1 VYPANP
7 RVRECIQFISNCFP
21 HSTVLVYK
29 KSSPWP
35 HVAEASIVAVEKDS
49 STNLYQFSFTSYLIE
64 CRNGHEDGGF
74 MSHPFFR
81 LASRNNDG
89 KVVFI
94 TLEDA
99 DSTEI
104 NVMVR

>member
-1 VYPANP
+1 
-7 RVRECIQFISNCFP
+7 
-21 HSTVLVYK
+21 VYK

-35 HVAEASIVAVEKDS
+35 HVAEASIAAIERDS
-49 STNLYQFSFTSYLIE
+49 PTNLYQFSFTGYLIE
-64 CRNGHEDGGF
+64 CKDGHEDDGF

-81 LASRNNDG
+81 SRNNDG
-89 KVVFI
+89 KIVFI
-94 TLEDA
+94 TLDDA